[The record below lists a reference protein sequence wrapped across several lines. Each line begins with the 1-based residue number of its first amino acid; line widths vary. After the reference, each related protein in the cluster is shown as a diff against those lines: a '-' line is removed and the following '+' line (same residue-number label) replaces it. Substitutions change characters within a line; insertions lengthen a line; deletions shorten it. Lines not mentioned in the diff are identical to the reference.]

1 MSFRSQV
8 ASVFRRLFRR
18 APSAGHWTK
27 GSRFALRGWLSTLP
41 WLLPR
46 REYLLYVPAG
56 WSWWKRAPLVVFC
69 HGCKQSPEE
78 FAEGTRVAAIA
89 DAHGWLVLLPRQSES
104 ANAWRCWNW
113 FDGATVAGRG
123 ETAIV
128 AAMIRS
134 VRRWRHADPARIVVV
149 GMSAGGALAA
159 ALGLR
164 DAGLVRAVVVHS
176 GLACG
181 AALSAFTAIGVMQ
194 RGPETDVEA
203 IAAAA
208 RGSRGQRTPLLAIHG
223 EADPVVALANATAL
237 VRQYLRF
244 NDHPALAATLSASR
258 LPACRR
264 RASWTRSR
272 PDDDD
277 ARVADGRAAR
287 RPLRRHRRARSRLER
302 RRRRAGVQRR
312 QRTAA
317 RRRWSPLSSA
327 TRWRK
332 LLLLAVPYS
341 GDVSCPRPP

>member
-159 ALGLR
+159 AIGLR

-208 RGSRGQRTPLLAIHG
+208 RGSCGQRTPLLAIHG

-258 LPACRR
+258 LPDADVEHRGLDHDR
-264 RASWTRSR
+264 MTTTREWR
-272 PDDDD
+272 MD
-277 ARVADGRAAR
+277 ARPVVRYVAIAGLGHAWSGGNDALAFNDAKGPPATALVAAFIR
-287 RPLRRHRRARSRLER
+287 DA
-302 RRRRAGVQRR
+302 
-312 QRTAA
+312 
-317 RRRWSPLSSA
+317 
-327 TRWRK
+327 
-332 LLLLAVPYS
+332 LA
-341 GDVSCPRPP
+341 

>member
-1 MSFRSQV
+1 VSFRSQV

-56 WSWWKRAPLVVFC
+56 WSWWKRSPLVVFC

-89 DAHGWLVLLPRQSES
+89 DAHGWLVLLPRQGES

-134 VRRWRHADPARIVVV
+134 VRRWRHADAARVVVV

-208 RGSRGQRTPLLAIHG
+208 RGSRDQQVPLLAIHG

-258 LPACRR
+258 LPAADVEHHGLDHDRMTT
-264 RASWTRSR
+264 TREWRMNAR
-272 PDDDD
+272 PVVRYVAIAGLGHAWSGGDDQLAFND
-277 ARVADGRAAR
+277 ANGPPATALVAAFIRDA
-287 RPLRRHRRARSRLER
+287 
-302 RRRRAGVQRR
+302 
-312 QRTAA
+312 
-317 RRRWSPLSSA
+317 
-327 TRWRK
+327 
-332 LLLLAVPYS
+332 LA
-341 GDVSCPRPP
+341 

>member
-18 APSAGHWTK
+18 APSAGYWKK

-208 RGSRGQRTPLLAIHG
+208 RGSRGHRMPLLAIHG

-258 LPACRR
+258 LPDADVEHRGLDHDR
-264 RASWTRSR
+264 MTTTREWR
-272 PDDDD
+272 MD
-277 ARVADGRAAR
+277 ARPVVRYVAIAGLGHAWSGGNDALAFNDAKGPPATALVAAFIR
-287 RPLRRHRRARSRLER
+287 DA
-302 RRRRAGVQRR
+302 
-312 QRTAA
+312 
-317 RRRWSPLSSA
+317 
-327 TRWRK
+327 
-332 LLLLAVPYS
+332 LA
-341 GDVSCPRPP
+341 